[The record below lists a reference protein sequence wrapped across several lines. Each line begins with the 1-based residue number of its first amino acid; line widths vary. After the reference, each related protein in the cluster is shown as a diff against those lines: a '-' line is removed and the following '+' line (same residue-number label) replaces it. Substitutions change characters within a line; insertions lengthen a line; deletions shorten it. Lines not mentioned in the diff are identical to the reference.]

1 MRIFLTTSF
10 ALTMAGCATVTRGT
24 TDQITVTSEPPNA
37 EVTTSLSQACTTPCT
52 FTVGRKD
59 EFTVKIAAP
68 GYKTQEI
75 PVRTR
80 VAAAGAA
87 GMAGN
92 VLIFGGLV
100 GVAVDATSGA
110 MLEHVPNPV
119 NAVLEPIGRS
129 GRPVRRARPAAN
141 AAEACALDVTGRSI
155 RWAGYLGHLVCVANF
170 GKRDSPL
177 CCR

>member
-1 MRIFLTTSF
+1 MRIYMTMAF

-24 TDQITVTSEPPNA
+24 TEQFTVTSEPPNA

-75 PVRTR
+75 PVTTR

-87 GMAGN
+87 GFVGN
-92 VLIFGGLV
+92 ALIGGVV
-100 GVAVDATSGA
+100 GMTADAVSGA
-110 MLEHVPNPV
+110 TLEHVPNPV
-119 NAVLEPIGRS
+119 NAVLEPL
-129 GRPVRRARPAAN
+129 ARPERPIHRSRPAPKLVAPKAAQ
-141 AAEACALDVTGRSI
+141 AAPST
-155 RWAGYLGHLVCVANF
+155 
-170 GKRDSPL
+170 
-177 CCR
+177 

>member
-1 MRIFLTTSF
+1 MRIFLTTTF

-24 TDQITVTSEPPNA
+24 SDQITVTSEPPNA

-75 PVRTR
+75 PVRTQI
-80 VAAAGAA
+80 ANAGVV

-92 VLIFGGLV
+92 MVIGGV
-100 GVAVDATSGA
+100 IGVAVDATSGA

-141 AAEACALDVTGRSI
+141 AAEAAPST
-155 RWAGYLGHLVCVANF
+155 
-170 GKRDSPL
+170 
-177 CCR
+177 

>member
-1 MRIFLTTSF
+1 MRIYMTMAF

-37 EVTTSLSQACTTPCT
+37 QVTTSLSQACTTPCT

-68 GYKTQEI
+68 GYKAQEI
-75 PVRTR
+75 PVTTR
-80 VAAAGAA
+80 VANAGVV

-92 VLIFGGLV
+92 MVVGGVV

-119 NAVLEPIGRS
+119 NAVLEPLAHPGPPTHRS
-129 GRPVRRARPAAN
+129 RPAPKLVAPRATQ
-141 AAEACALDVTGRSI
+141 AAPTS
-155 RWAGYLGHLVCVANF
+155 
-170 GKRDSPL
+170 
-177 CCR
+177 